1 MALGLKPFAK
11 CLLIVFVN
19 YIVFLYFSFLIDLE
33 GMSALDDKMSH
44 LKQDMTLYR
53 RQHDNKRGDD
63 EVKLWIFEL

>member
-1 MALGLKPFAK
+1 
-11 CLLIVFVN
+11 
-19 YIVFLYFSFLIDLE
+19 
-33 GMSALDDKMSH
+33 MSALDDKMSH

>member
-1 MALGLKPFAK
+1 MALQLKPFAK

-19 YIVFLYFSFLIDLE
+19 YIVFFYFSFLTDHE

-63 EVKLWIFEL
+63 EV

>member
-11 CLLIVFVN
+11 CFLIVFVN
-19 YIVFLYFSFLIDLE
+19 YIVVCYFSFLFVHE

-63 EVKLWIFEL
+63 EVKL